1 MAHMSMTNTIVDVEV
16 GTKENRM
23 AIEEALDSL
32 HQEIDELGLA
42 PTQYG
47 VYDDEDM
54 IIFAINYLARNLNG
68 NEIFEPK
75 EERE

>member
-1 MAHMSMTNTIVDVEV
+1 MNVT
-16 GTKENRM
+16 
-23 AIEEALDSL
+23 EALESL
-32 HQEIDELGLA
+32 HEEIDELGLA

-54 IIFAINYLARNLNG
+54 IVFALSFLARNLNG

-75 EERE
+75 DEEN